1 MTFSFVM
8 ADLPY
13 FVMADLIGHLSLQN
27 YIKYS
32 GNAAF
37 SEGFAI
43 SARGIFT
50 KSRSAMSGC
59 GTCRSSQSM
68 RSLP

>member
-27 YIKYS
+27 YIK
-32 GNAAF
+32 
-37 SEGFAI
+37 
-43 SARGIFT
+43 
-50 KSRSAMSGC
+50 
-59 GTCRSSQSM
+59 
-68 RSLP
+68 